1 MKERSGIGAVVVH
14 YLQGLLMGGADI
26 IPGVSGGTMALIVG
40 IYERLIHSIR
50 SLAGA
55 AVYLLRGRRTDAGE
69 RFRAVHWWL
78 VLPLG
83 AGVLTALVV
92 GASLI
97 PPLLE
102 RYPEGS
108 RAIFFGLIL
117 GSLAIPW
124 RRIRVVRP
132 VHYAVA
138 GGAALIAFL
147 LVGLPPREVL
157 DPPLIAVFFAAAI
170 AICAMILPGVSGSF
184 LLYVMGIYAATL
196 TALNG
201 RDLTYIAVFG
211 AGAVIGLGSFSRVID
226 HLLRHRHD
234 VTMAALVGLMGGS
247 LRALWPWQTDD
258 RSLLAPPG
266 DGSTLSALALA
277 ALGFALVSLL
287 VHFGNVAE
295 RRSAPVPTSR

>member
-1 MKERSGIGAVVVH
+1 
-14 YLQGLLMGGADI
+14 MGGADI

-50 SLAGA
+50 SLAAA
-55 AVYLLRGRRTDAGE
+55 AVYLLRGRRVDAGT
-69 RFRAVHWWL
+69 RFREVEWWL

-83 AGVLTALVV
+83 AGVLTALVL
-92 GASLI
+92 GARFI

-124 RRIRVVRP
+124 RRMREVRP

-138 GGAALIAFL
+138 AGAGLAAFL
-147 LVGLPPREVL
+147 LVGLPPREIA
-157 DPPLIAVFFAAAI
+157 DPPLIAVFFAAAV

-196 TALNG
+196 AALNA
-201 RDLTYIAVFG
+201 RDLAYIAVFG
-211 AGAVIGLGSFSRVID
+211 TGAVIGLAAFSKVID

-234 VTMAALVGLMGGS
+234 VTMAALVGLMAGS
-247 LRALWPWQTDD
+247 LRALWPWQDAD
-258 RSLLAPPG
+258 RTLLGPPG
-266 DGSTLSALALA
+266 DGTTLTALALA
-277 ALGFALVSLL
+277 AVGFAVVTLL
-287 VHFGNVAE
+287 VYFGNVAG
-295 RRSAPVPTSR
+295 RRGVVESHSG